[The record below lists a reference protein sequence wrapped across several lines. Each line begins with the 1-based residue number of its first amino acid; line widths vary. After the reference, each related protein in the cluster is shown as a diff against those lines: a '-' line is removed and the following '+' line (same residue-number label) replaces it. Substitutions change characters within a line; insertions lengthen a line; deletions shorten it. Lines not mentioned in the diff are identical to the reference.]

1 MLAAAA
7 MCASFVAAFSYLV
20 FNEEAIF
27 GENHLC
33 LSSALGGGFFLKSAI
48 LARFLL
54 PAIGLVFVFKL
65 VVFGS
70 SKFFVFL
77 CDLIKILIN
86 FAQIFT
92 QKLNR
97 HIEDFTSI
105 DMPFLQKY
113 LTID

>member
-1 MLAAAA
+1 MRRVVA
-7 MCASFVAAFSYLV
+7 MSFVSFGAFVSVQLQLV
-20 FNEEAIF
+20 IIQFALQKIIQNKLQKLFNTNVIITF
-27 GENHLC
+27 N
-33 LSSALGGGFFLKSAI
+33 KI
-48 LARFLL
+48 T
-54 PAIGLVFVFKL
+54 KT
-65 VVFGS
+65 GS